1 MLTVNQRD
9 LLAAIITDR
18 YVLPGAEIEEWVE
31 KFLEYRK
38 MIEEY
43 EIGRANNVQKEEER
57 NHTDRVGLE

>member
-31 KFLEYRK
+31 KFLEYR
-38 MIEEY
+38 
-43 EIGRANNVQKEEER
+43 
-57 NHTDRVGLE
+57 